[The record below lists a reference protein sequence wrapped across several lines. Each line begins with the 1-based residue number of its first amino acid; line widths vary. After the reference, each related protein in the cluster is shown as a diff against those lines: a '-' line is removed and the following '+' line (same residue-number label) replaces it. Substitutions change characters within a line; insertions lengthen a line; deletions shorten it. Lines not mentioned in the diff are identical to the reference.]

1 VNVVVVDD
9 RRGMTDAVVG
19 IATPAYG
26 NGLPSLT

>member
-9 RRGMTDAVVG
+9 RRGMTDAVDR
-19 IATPAYG
+19 IATPAYT